1 MFGDTDYDDLFF
13 AITDNDLPTT
23 RMLLINRANPN
34 VQYPLNR
41 YPITIAQTPE
51 IVSLLI
57 SYGANPNIIYRG
69 GTRLHREADP
79 EVIEALLRGGA
90 DPYVLNANGLT
101 AIEANP
107 RIERILNRINIEI
120 IRGLLPDN
128 IFDMIRD
135 FL

>member
-13 AITDNDLPTT
+13 AITENNLLET
-23 RMLLINRANPN
+23 RRLLVTNANPN
-34 VQYPLNR
+34 VQYPMNR

-57 SYGANPNIIYRG
+57 YHGANPNIIYRG
-69 GTRLHREADP
+69 GTRLHRETDP

-107 RIERILNRINIEI
+107 RIERILNRINIEL
-120 IRGLLPDN
+120 IRGLLPDEM
-128 IFDMIRD
+128 FDRIMD